1 MEKQKLTGHLDRDLA
16 AMKELMQGSADFV
29 TKELTVGKVQLQLL
43 MMEGMVN
50 LGLLAQMIARPLL
63 SADFPDGTRPETIK
77 TFILEQTVMAAD
89 QKEVEEFR
97 QIFQLIMSGFV
108 VILIDGVAQGVALG
122 AQGFSFRSVG
132 EPDSE
137 VNERGSREGFTEPLK
152 INMTLIRRR
161 IKSHSLKFESFQVG
175 TRSHTDGCLIYLTDV
190 VSPALV
196 QEIRRRLSR
205 VKLDLVLDTGYL
217 RPFLEGDTLS
227 PFSEVGVTERP
238 DTLCARIAEG
248 RVAILLDG
256 TPYALVTPC
265 LFVENFQSFDDYAHR
280 PYFAVFIRLLKYIS
294 FLLTILL
301 PGCYVALA
309 TFHPESLPHLLLFNV
324 AAAEETTPFPLMLEA
339 LLIHFIYEIMREA
352 GLRLPRPIGHAVGI
366 VGALVI
372 GDAAVTA
379 GLIGSPMVMVVALTA
394 ISSFVVPSLY
404 EPMAILRFGFILIGG
419 LTGIFGIALGC
430 GIILLNACRI
440 NNLGIPFT
448 APLSPFTLSAMR
460 DVLFRAGWVTMQ
472 RRHQKIQQLRGVD
485 RTLEKEEIHANDQTD

>member
-16 AMKELMQGSADFV
+16 DMKELMQGSADFV

-63 SADFPDGTRPETIK
+63 SADFPDGTRPEAIK

-265 LFVENFQSFDDYAHR
+265 LFVENFQSFDDYAFR
-280 PYFAVFIRLLKYIS
+280 PFYATFTPRLKFFAFFLAVF
-294 FLLTILL
+294 L
-301 PGCYVALA
+301 PGFYVSAT
-309 TFHPESLPHLLLFNV
+309 TFHPELLPEELMLKI
-324 AAAEETTPFPLMLEA
+324 AQAEATTPFPVMLEA
-339 LLIHFIYEIMREA
+339 IVIHFLYEIMREA
-352 GLRLPRPIGHAVGI
+352 GLRVPQPLSNAVSI

-372 GDAAVTA
+372 GETAVSS
-379 GLIGSPMVMVVALTA
+379 GLVGAPTLMVIALTA
-394 ISSFVVPSLY
+394 TASYVTPTLYGPVTIMRFIFIVVGGTL
-404 EPMAILRFGFILIGG
+404 GFWG
-419 LTGIFGIALGC
+419 LALC
-430 GIILLNACRI
+430 LMVMLVNICAEMVYQ
-440 NNLGIPFT
+440 IPFS
-448 APLSPFTLSAMR
+448 APLSPFKLHSMR
-460 DVLFRAGWVTMQ
+460 DVLVRASWKILSKDIEMVQNMPGSEIKNPD
-472 RRHQKIQQLRGVD
+472 QKGKQV
-485 RTLEKEEIHANDQTD
+485 